1 MASIFQG
8 TPQTAPSYAATITD
22 VPKWLQDYTVDL
34 FSQQRAVSGAP
45 YTPYELPRIAQTTA
59 PTTAAYDLIQKN
71 IGAYQPAMGGAVAG
85 SQGLAGA
92 TSVGN
97 INAYMN
103 PYTQNVTD
111 QIARLGTRNLSEN
124 LLPAV
129 SDQFIRAG
137 QFGSSGMGTF
147 GGRALRDTQEAILAQ
162 QAGALQSGY
171 TQALGA
177 SATDLARQQQAQQQ
191 VGELAKMQQGLT
203 TADAAA
209 LESIGTQQQAQQQK
223 GLDVAYQ
230 DFLAQRGYPQEQ
242 INAMSTTL
250 RGLPP
255 GTVPTSVNESK
266 LVTTPGTSPL
276 ADIAAAYG
284 VYRGLTK
291 AKGGLVDGYAD
302 GGLANGDDL
311 EQSVMADYGQYFN
324 NGGEVKG
331 YGFGGRAT
339 ATATADPNYVP
350 TWSPSGGRFA
360 KVFRNMASNGM
371 FKDAIAPSMASVAAL
386 PQDAERGFMTNA
398 LVNLVAENPQVFSTP
413 SEPIVIPRVISPKN
427 LEELN
432 ARYYTGGHPYGR
444 YLGQG
449 YADGGRAPGYAN
461 EGYVD
466 VQDPAALVPTPN
478 FTARPVQQI
487 EPTGGGYTAPPVS
500 TGDAGL
506 MSLLTKYS
514 TGDDYSKELAAARDE
529 RKASQLSFD
538 TALGKMMEGADAGP
552 SKSEMYFRLAA
563 AFANPGKTGSFM
575 EGMGRAAGTLAEV
588 GGERRAAETAKRKL
602 GTEVALKRQE
612 LALESAKD
620 QERTLLGLQSESN
633 KERRAFIAATVKEYI
648 DSGKPA
654 SEAGR
659 IAKDMGFK
667 VGTQEY
673 QAEVDKQATM
683 LIEKQM
689 SAIKAQ
695 LLSGNV
701 ALAGLGLQQQK
712 FAHETTQLEPGEL
725 KIVMDN
731 ETGKQAA
738 QTTIKNIDAA
748 LKYVDQAFTG
758 TRTDKATFKT
768 LRETRPDDP
777 RVFATEQLENL
788 LGANVLSSL
797 KTTFGGAGITDSE
810 RRSLADLQGLGS
822 ATAAGRRQIL
832 MTARKALEESAKN
845 RDAINYKVMSGG
857 YRKDTKPVEAK
868 GK

>member
-8 TPQTAPSYAATITD
+8 TPQTAPSYAATTTD

-34 FSQQRAVSGAP
+34 FSQQRAVAGAAYQP
-45 YTPYELPRIAQTTA
+45 YTLPRIAPTTA

-71 IGAYQPAMGGAVAG
+71 IGAYQPAMGGAIAG

-162 QAGALQSGY
+162 QAGALQTGY

-177 SATDLARQQQAQQQ
+177 SATDIARQQQAQQQ

-209 LESIGTQQQAQQQK
+209 LEAIGTQQQAQQQK
-223 GLDVAYQ
+223 GLDVGYA
-230 DFLAQRGYPQEQ
+230 DFLRQQGYPQEQ

-250 RGLPP
+250 RGLP
-255 GTVPTSVNESK
+255 TTAVPTTGTQTGVA
-266 LVTTPGTSPL
+266 TTYAPSPL
-276 ADIAAAYG
+276 SQIASGYS
-284 VYRGLTK
+284 VYKALTS

-302 GGLANGDDL
+302 GGLASGDDL
-311 EQSVMADYGQYFN
+311 EQSVMADYGQYF
-324 NGGEVKG
+324 
-331 YGFGGRAT
+331 
-339 ATATADPNYVP
+339 
-350 TWSPSGGRFA
+350 
-360 KVFRNMASNGM
+360 
-371 FKDAIAPSMASVAAL
+371 
-386 PQDAERGFMTNA
+386 
-398 LVNLVAENPQVFSTP
+398 
-413 SEPIVIPRVISPKN
+413 
-427 LEELN
+427 
-432 ARYYTGGHPYGR
+432 
-444 YLGQG
+444 
-449 YADGGRAPGYAN
+449 GRAPGYAN

-575 EGMGRAAGTLAEV
+575 EGMGHAAGTLAEV

-738 QTTIKNIDAA
+738 QTTIKNIDEA
-748 LKYVDQAFTG
+748 LKYVGQAFTG

-832 MTARKALEESAKN
+832 MTARKALEESVKN